1 MPEKKV
7 LFVYSRGGAPLEYAF
22 PKIAAKGELHVLALK
37 PLPAHTESLWSP
49 HCASVTPRWDQD
61 AAGDELV
68 DLIVAEA
75 ERIGADAILTLSEF
89 AVIAV
94 AEAAEQ
100 LGMRGAGPNAVRSRD
115 KRLMRRVWEDA
126 GVPVPRFRTVDSAA
140 DLRRAFHELDAPM
153 LLKSAW
159 GAGAIGQLV
168 LEREED
174 VEPAWA
180 QANEAMIQA
189 LHAGYTEMQ
198 AAGAD
203 ADFLVEEVI
212 QSSTESW
219 WDPDSGYGDYL
230 SVEGLVVGG
239 VYHPVC
245 ITSRIPTIPPFT
257 ELSNLAPCALPEA
270 AQREI
275 ERVARDAV
283 DALGLD
289 YCGTHTE
296 LKLCPDGRLS
306 VLESAARL
314 GGVMVAAE
322 IEHCFGYDIVGMLTD
337 ALLGEPVD
345 APERMLT
352 DRDATGA
359 AGSLSL
365 IATDSAGRPWSDHP
379 DWDESLVDW
388 TGVVDPATTVTAVPG
403 LCIPAGTPMPAY
415 DLTSGALGYGG
426 IFFLRT
432 STADTLVADS
442 YHVLDNLESLL
453 AKGHESRRADA

>member
-1 MPEKKV
+1 MPGKRV

-37 PLPAHTESLWSP
+37 PMPEHTQPLWSQ
-49 HCASVTPRWDQD
+49 HCASVTPRWDVEV
-61 AAGDELV
+61 AGDDLV

-75 ERIGADAILTLSEF
+75 ERIGADAIVTLSEF

-94 AEAAEQ
+94 AEAAAR
-100 LGMRGAGPNAVRSRD
+100 LGLRGAGPNAVRSRD

-126 GVPVPRFRTVDSAA
+126 GVPVPRFRVVDSAE
-140 DLRRAFHELDAPM
+140 DLRRAFDELTAPM

-168 LEREED
+168 LEREADLEG
-174 VEPAWA
+174 AWA
-180 QANEAMIQA
+180 KANEAMVQA
-189 LHAGYTEMQ
+189 LDAGYTEMQ
-198 AAGAD
+198 TAGAD

-212 QSSTESW
+212 DATIESW
-219 WDPDSGYGDYL
+219 WEPGSGYGDYL
-230 SVEGLVVGG
+230 SVEGLVVDG

-275 ERVARDAV
+275 EQTARAAV
-283 DALGLD
+283 DALGLGT
-289 YCGTHTE
+289 CGTHTE
-296 LKLCPDGRLS
+296 LKLCADGRLS

-314 GGVMVAAE
+314 GGVMVAPE
-322 IEHCFGYDIVGMLTD
+322 IEHCFGIDIVGMLTD

-345 APERMLT
+345 PPAAMLT

-379 DWDESLVDW
+379 AWDESLVDW
-388 TGVVDPATTVTAVPG
+388 TGVIDPATTVTAVPG
-403 LCIPAGTPMPAY
+403 LCITAGTPMPAY

-432 STADTLVADS
+432 ASADLLVADS

>member
-1 MPEKKV
+1 M
-7 LFVYSRGGAPLEYAF
+7 
-22 PKIAAKGELHVLALK
+22 
-37 PLPAHTESLWSP
+37 
-49 HCASVTPRWDQD
+49 TPRWEIERT
-61 AAGDELV
+61 GDDLV
-68 DLIVAEA
+68 GLIVDEA
-75 ERIGADAILTLSEF
+75 RRIGADAVLTLSEY

-94 AEAAEQ
+94 AEAAER
-100 LGMRGAGPNAVRSRD
+100 LGLRGAGPNAVNSRD
-115 KRLMRRVWEDA
+115 KRRMRQVWEDA
-126 GVPVPRFRTVDSAA
+126 GVPVPRFRPVDSAA
-140 DLRRAFHELDAPM
+140 DLRDAFRELDAPM
-153 LLKSAW
+153 LLKHAW
-159 GAGAIGQLV
+159 GAGAIGQIV
-168 LEREED
+168 LETEAD

-180 QANEAMIQA
+180 QANEAMIRA
-189 LHAGYTEMQ
+189 RERGYTEMQ
-198 AAGAD
+198 VAGAD

-212 QSSTESW
+212 QSGTESW
-219 WDPDSGYGDYL
+219 WDPESGYGDYL
-230 SVEGLVVGG
+230 SVEGVVAGG

-275 ERVARDAV
+275 ERVARAAV
-283 DALGLD
+283 DALELD

-322 IEHCFGYDIVGMLTD
+322 IEHCFGVDIVGMLTD
-337 ALLGEPVD
+337 ALLGEPID
-345 APERMLT
+345 PPARMLLDT
-352 DRDATGA
+352 DATGA

-365 IATDSAGRPWSDHP
+365 IATDSAGRPWTDHSV
-379 DWDESLVDW
+379 WDESLVDW

-415 DLTSGALGYGG
+415 DLSTGALGYGG
-426 IFFLRT
+426 IFMLRAA
-432 STADTLVADS
+432 SADTLVADA